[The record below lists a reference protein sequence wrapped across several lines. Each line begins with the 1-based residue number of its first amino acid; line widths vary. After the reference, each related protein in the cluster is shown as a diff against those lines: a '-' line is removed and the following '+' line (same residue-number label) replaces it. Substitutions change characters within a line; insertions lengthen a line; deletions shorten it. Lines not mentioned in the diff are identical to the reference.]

1 MTEPNLSVQGN
12 ILVGEDVVAD
22 IVAAFHATQ
31 GELSERLI
39 AALHAGQAAGG
50 DSRGMQSAA
59 LLVVR
64 PSDRY
69 PEYRTRS
76 VDLRVEDHV
85 SPIEVLERVFRIHQA
100 GDLLRAHVRYGEAF
114 REAGNEEA
122 AQTEFARVGS
132 ALEYTLGNE
141 SASAGTLNSLA
152 WYCATADVF
161 LEESLAAAE
170 RAVALNP
177 EDTGVIDTLAEVQ
190 FRLGRVSDAIATID
204 RAIALSPDDPYLVSH
219 KERFE
224 KAR

>member
-69 PEYRTRS
+69 PEYRTRY

-85 SPIEVLERVFRIHQA
+85 SPIEELERVFRIHQA

-141 SASAGTLNSLA
+141 SASAGTPNSLA
-152 WYCATADVF
+152 WYLRDRRRLPRGIARRGRASRGV
-161 LEESLAAAE
+161 ESGGH
-170 RAVALNP
+170 RSHRYTRRSAVPARSS
-177 EDTGVIDTLAEVQ
+177 Q
-190 FRLGRVSDAIATID
+190 RRIATID